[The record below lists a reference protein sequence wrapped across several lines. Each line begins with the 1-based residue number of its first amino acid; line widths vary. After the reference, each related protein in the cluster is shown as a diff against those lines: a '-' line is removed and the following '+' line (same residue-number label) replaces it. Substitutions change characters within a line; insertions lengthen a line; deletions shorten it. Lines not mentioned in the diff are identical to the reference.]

1 MRKIL
6 MLAATLAVTTSALA
20 AKAPMAAHK
29 GPTAMPAAAPVWTVD
44 KPASRLGFR
53 ATANGVG
60 FDGQFRNWDAQI
72 AFDPKNLKASH
83 VMVSVTM
90 ASVITGDPTRDQM
103 LPTADWFEVSRFGKS
118 TFETTSIAQTG
129 PDHYVANGTLML
141 HGVKRPVSL
150 PFSLKIAG
158 DVATMDGVVTLD
170 RMQFGPLGKGQA
182 GGPETVAPQVVVNV
196 KLTARKGH

>member
-1 MRKIL
+1 MRKLLIV
-6 MLAATLAVTTSALA
+6 AATLAMTTSALA
-20 AKAPMAAHK
+20 AKAPTAHK
-29 GPTAMPAAAPVWTVD
+29 PAAGMPAAAPVWTVD

-60 FDGQFRNWDAQI
+60 FDGQFRTWDAQI

-129 PDHYVANGTLML
+129 PDHYVANGTLMM

-150 PFSLKIAG
+150 PFSLKITG
-158 DVATMDGVVTLD
+158 DVATMDGATTLD

-182 GGPETVAPQVVVNV
+182 GGPETVAPQVAVNV